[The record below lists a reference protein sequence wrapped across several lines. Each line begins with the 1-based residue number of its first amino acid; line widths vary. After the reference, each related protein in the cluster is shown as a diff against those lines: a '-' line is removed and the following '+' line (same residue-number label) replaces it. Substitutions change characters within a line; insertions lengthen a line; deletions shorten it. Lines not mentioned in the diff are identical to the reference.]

1 MKSAF
6 ALIGLAALIV
16 ATASA
21 TPKGGKEEKNSEDA
35 VEKRFKELEQQNRKV
50 QEELK
55 KIVEKQGA
63 EIEALNDKLERQKV
77 EDAALHEADAAL
89 NEASAKQL
97 LQIAELR
104 EATREENAKQKKRQ
118 ADTMKREKDI
128 ESAVKKIVV
137 AEMEKYRA
145 ANPTCETG
153 HSGIISN
160 GRDATKNK
168 DEWPQWTKTIK
179 FARVFPR
186 PPTFMV
192 ALDGF
197 NFKKGFGQAP
207 LFNAVG
213 GKGWGKTVVNT
224 ASAVVTNVFSD
235 NVDFITFTWLA
246 CL

>member
-21 TPKGGKEEKNSEDA
+21 TPKGGKEEKNSKDS
-35 VEKRFKELEQQNRKV
+35 VEKRFKELEQQ
-50 QEELK
+50 
-55 KIVEKQGA
+55 
-63 EIEALNDKLERQKV
+63 IEALNDKLERQKV

-104 EATREENAKQKKRQ
+104 EANREENAKQKKRQ
-118 ADTMKREKDI
+118 LDTIKREKDI
-128 ESAVKKIVV
+128 EAAVKKIVV